1 MQRVVGSVMDTG
13 EVMDGAVLGM
23 FFPKRQN
30 GFREGW
36 VAMAQDALLQIAQL
50 DLGDEAR
57 RVLFAILAK
66 LDFENFILL
75 NQAEI
80 GELLNIQRGNISRA
94 ITKLEEAGILVRG
107 PKAGRSS
114 TFRLNPSFGW
124 KGSAANHQK
133 ALRERMK
140 AANIRGII
148 GEGERDPNTIDLLDG
163 KTDIERDQE
172 ERP

>member
-1 MQRVVGSVMDTG
+1 MKRVVSSVMDTG
-13 EVMDGAVLGM
+13 EVMEGAVLGM

-36 VAMAQDALLQIAQL
+36 IAMAQDALMAVAKM

-57 RVLFAILAK
+57 RLLFAILAK
-66 LDFENFILL
+66 LDYENYILL

-80 GELLNIQRGNISRA
+80 GADIGMQRANVSRA
-94 ITKLEEAGILVRG
+94 LGKLEAEGVLLRG

-114 TFRLNPSFGW
+114 TFRLNPAFGW

-133 ALRERMK
+133 ALKERMR
-140 AANIRGII
+140 ASNISGI
-148 GEGERDPNTIDLLDG
+148 GPARDPNTVDFIAG
-163 KTDIERDQE
+163 RTDAERGE
-172 ERP
+172 

>member
-1 MQRVVGSVMDTG
+1 MKRVVSSVMDTG
-13 EVMDGAVLGM
+13 EVMEGAVLGM

-36 VAMAQDALLQIAQL
+36 IAMAQDALMAVAKM

-57 RVLFAILAK
+57 RLLFAILAK
-66 LDFENFILL
+66 LDYENYILL

-80 GELLNIQRGNISRA
+80 GADIGMQRANVSRA
-94 ITKLEEAGILVRG
+94 LGKLEAEGVLLRG

-114 TFRLNPSFGW
+114 TFRLNPAFGW

-133 ALRERMK
+133 ALKERMK
-140 AANIRGII
+140 ASNISGIVPT
-148 GEGERDPNTIDLLDG
+148 RDPNTVDFIAG
-163 KTDIERDQE
+163 RTDAERGE
-172 ERP
+172 

>member
-1 MQRVVGSVMDTG
+1 MKRVVSSVMDTG
-13 EVMDGAVLGM
+13 EVMEGAVLGM

-36 VAMAQDALLQIAQL
+36 IAMAQDALMAVAKM

-57 RVLFAILAK
+57 RLLFAILAK
-66 LDFENFILL
+66 LDYENYILL

-80 GELLNIQRGNISRA
+80 GADIGMQRANVSRA
-94 ITKLEEAGILVRG
+94 LGKLEAEGVLLRG

-114 TFRLNPSFGW
+114 TFRLNPAFGW

-133 ALRERMK
+133 ALKERMK
-140 AANIRGII
+140 ASNISGIVPT
-148 GEGERDPNTIDLLDG
+148 RDPNTVDFIAGL
-163 KTDIERDQE
+163 TDAERGE
-172 ERP
+172 